1 MATYT
6 IKGIFEGY
14 LWESDKQEP
23 NIYKGDNLLLEKTFN
38 NDENP
43 FFIEGQLFDKT
54 TGNSISIK
62 YVDGEYKIK
71 MYSVNTTDDGNIHFF
86 ELKEKGN
93 KEKEDVWNEVKC
105 DVKDRH
111 YKGNS
116 KLKGLN
122 LHFYELWE
130 DECDKACCNMTV
142 LKATKVIFVG
152 FDE

>member
-1 MATYT
+1 MTTNT
-6 IKGIFEGY
+6 IKGKFEGY

-23 NIYKGDNLLLEKTFN
+23 KIYKGDDLLKEKTFN
-38 NDENP
+38 NIENP

-54 TGNSISIK
+54 TGISISIK

-71 MYSVNTTDDGNIHFF
+71 KYSIKTDGDGKLHFF
-86 ELKEKGN
+86 VFKEDE
-93 KEKEDVWNEVKC
+93 EKESDCQEVKC
-105 DVKDRH
+105 DVRECH

-130 DECDKACCNMTV
+130 EQSDKACCNMTV

-152 FDE
+152 FEE